1 MTAAIGLGILALALQ
16 TSDAPESLTNG
27 LPSQVSQLILEN
39 MPDAVYAGATATGE
53 EITYVGG
60 LDWKTGRNW
69 GVGAEY
75 RQWGFTASGHEVTTH
90 AVIPYAYRELPAIG
104 SLVLRTEIGAG
115 VLWAESDTLNSDE
128 MLVAGIRISGR
139 VELSD
144 RFDIVAWTVAIYPG
158 STDVRF
164 QNGSTRKVKEADQTE
179 TGLALRLKL

>member
-1 MTAAIGLGILALALQ
+1 MTAAVGLGILALALQ

-75 RQWGFTASGHEVTTH
+75 RQWSFATSAHDVITH
-90 AVIPYAYRELPAIG
+90 SVIPYAYRELPPLG

-115 VLWAESDTLNSDE
+115 VMWVESATLQADE
-128 MLVAGIRISGR
+128 LLVAGIRISGR
-139 VELSD
+139 VELSA
-144 RFDIVAWTVAIYPG
+144 RFDIVAWTGAIYTG

-179 TGLALRLKL
+179 TGLALRMKL